1 MDFLKEWTYT
11 ICITLIISV
20 IFSILTPKGNMGR
33 FFKIILATFI
43 FLSFIYPFKSAQID
57 FTLPEFNISDA
68 QSEQSHTYEKT
79 VSTQVEQKLE
89 KAGYSSCIAECDI
102 VMKDNEIFIEE
113 LKVSVP
119 STYNADEI
127 KQYLFDS
134 MGINAEVYYLGE

>member
-43 FLSFIYPFKSAQID
+43 FLSFIYPFKSTQID

-68 QSEQSHTYEKT
+68 QSEQSQTYEKT

-89 KAGYSSCIAECDI
+89 EAGYSSCIAECDI

-119 STYNADEI
+119 STYNTDEI